1 MAFYQVLTRSTFPK
15 SRHILWISNVSSSD
29 VRLQELI
36 MRAVSFKGSRT
47 KRTKETEVALNRDL
61 GENIQT
67 SDGQKPCGFCGL
79 VREATDLT
87 ENSVS

>member
-1 MAFYQVLTRSTFPK
+1 
-15 SRHILWISNVSSSD
+15 
-29 VRLQELI
+29 

-61 GENIQT
+61 RENIQT